1 SSRLMDALPAVPPT
15 IVHAAAAESQKS
27 PVGAYSLAIL
37 DVVPGNMQA
46 FNDGLAA
53 GAKNLPIIASWRTI
67 VGKHNQ
73 VTDVWK
79 GALRTDG
86 YQRADERTKQFFRG
100 IRALAPRER
109 LVIAHP
115 LPYSPLQ

>member
-1 SSRLMDALPAVPPT
+1 
-15 IVHAAAAESQKS
+15 
-27 PVGAYSLAIL
+27 
-37 DVVPGNMQA
+37 MQQ

-53 GAKNLPIIASWRTI
+53 GAKNMPIIASWRTI
-67 VGKHNQ
+67 VGNQNQ

-86 YQRADERTKQFFRG
+86 YSRSDDAANRWFRG
-100 IRALAPRER
+100 IRSLAPRER